1 MNMYQNRLARKQ
13 YGERVVRESA
23 VLRAADEVWSD
34 VASTE
39 GHGFRSN
46 EAGPQLYGDFASG
59 ATFQL
64 EILETEAGEYRT
76 VGSVRREGPD
86 AKGTL
91 RIAPR
96 DALSRVLALTS
107 AAPGRPLLP
116 EFSARFVARARSHAP
131 IPPSVQE
138 TLVALS
144 DRSPRLY
151 GDDGA
156 YTLVLEGVELVHER
170 VARVVEL
177 LGALVG
183 ADPRGGGGEGRTVDQ
198 SGSHGPSQG

>member
-1 MNMYQNRLARKQ
+1 MNMVQNRQARKQ

-39 GHGFRSN
+39 GHGFRSS

-64 EILETEAGEYRT
+64 EILETETGEYRT
-76 VGSVRREGPD
+76 VGSARREG
-86 AKGTL
+86 AGVKGML
-91 RIAPR
+91 RVVPR
-96 DALSRVLALTS
+96 DPISRVLELTS
-107 AAPGRPLLP
+107 AAPGPRLP
-116 EFSARFVARARSHAP
+116 EFAARFAARARGHAP
-131 IPPSVQE
+131 IPSSVQE
-138 TLVALS
+138 MLVTLS

-156 YTLVLEGVELVHER
+156 YTLVLEGVELVHDR
-170 VARVVEL
+170 VARVVAL
-177 LGALVG
+177 LGALVDG
-183 ADPRGGGGEGRTVDQ
+183 SAVEGSSQ
-198 SGSHGPSQG
+198 SGSQGPSQG